1 MIPPG
6 YNLCLDVSPPAF
18 EHVSFCNDRA
28 YGPCRDMNW
37 DLLDLVTWP
46 VFLRSFLRTQGYS
59 SVRKHSLVKAGLGKG
74 EYQKRVSVAE
84 KLAILSFL
92 CDHALQN
99 EESRKEVS
107 VRLMA
112 AHLGL
117 IEPAGQRAGD
127 GDSDSNPDGEHENK
141 VKEVPLLRKVSDKL
155 LKDTEK
161 GEWSKEVQRAATAL
175 GGDGNSNDCM
185 ICGMDGVLIC
195 CDACPAA
202 YHSRCVGATKGKL
215 GSGDWYCP
223 ECRLPCTGIPYAK
236 RLLGA
241 VVLGIGP
248 QERLFLATCDHL
260 LVYVFGFSKINHGTC
275 SGASS
280 VNSFVC

>member
-1 MIPPG
+1 M
-6 YNLCLDVSPPAF
+6 
-18 EHVSFCNDRA
+18 
-28 YGPCRDMNW
+28 
-37 DLLDLVTWP
+37 VTWP
-46 VFLRSFLRTQGYS
+46 VYLRSFLRTQGYS
-59 SVRKHSLVKAGLGKG
+59 TVRKHSLIKAGLGRG
-74 EYQKRVSVAE
+74 EYQKKVSVAE

-92 CDHALQN
+92 CDHAIQN

-112 AHLGL
+112 AHQALV
-117 IEPAGQRAGD
+117 EPALQRD
-127 GDSDSNPDGEHENK
+127 GDSDWKPQDARHENK
-141 VKEVPLLRKVSDKL
+141 VQETPLLRKVSDKL
-155 LKDTEK
+155 LKDTER

-215 GSGDWYCP
+215 GSGDWFCP

-236 RLLGA
+236 RLQGA

-248 QERLFLATCDHL
+248 RERLFLSSCDHL
-260 LVYVFGFSKINHGTC
+260 LVY
-275 SGASS
+275 ASYLL
-280 VNSFVC
+280 

>member
-1 MIPPG
+1 METAAHTTHSRG
-6 YNLCLDVSPPAF
+6 F
-18 EHVSFCNDRA
+18 DRA
-28 YGPCRDMNW
+28 FAPCRDLNW

-46 VFLRSFLRTQGYS
+46 VYLRSFLRTQGYS
-59 SVRKHSLVKAGLGKG
+59 TVRKHSLVKAGLGSG
-74 EYQKRVSVAE
+74 EFQKSVPVVE

-92 CDHALQN
+92 CDRAIQN

-112 AHLGL
+112 AHEALVESTMQRLG
-117 IEPAGQRAGD
+117 D
-127 GDSDSNPDGEHENK
+127 DDSDWKPHDARNENRAQDT
-141 VKEVPLLRKVSDKL
+141 PLLRKVSDKL

-202 YHSRCVGATKGKL
+202 YHSRCVGVTKAKL
-215 GSGDWYCP
+215 GSGDWFCP
-223 ECRLPCTGIPYAK
+223 ECRLPFTGIPYAK
-236 RLLGA
+236 RLLGGT
-241 VVLGIGP
+241 VLGYGP
-248 QERLFLATCDHL
+248 KERLFMSTCDHL
-260 LVYVFGFSKINHGTC
+260 LVYVSDH
-275 SGASS
+275 S
-280 VNSFVC
+280 

>member
-1 MIPPG
+1 M
-6 YNLCLDVSPPAF
+6 Y
-18 EHVSFCNDRA
+18 
-28 YGPCRDMNW
+28 
-37 DLLDLVTWP
+37 
-46 VFLRSFLRTQGYS
+46 LRSFLRTQGYS
-59 SVRKHSLVKAGLGKG
+59 SVRKHSLVTAGLGRG
-74 EYQKRVSVAE
+74 EYQKSVPVGE

-92 CDHALQN
+92 CDHAIQN

-112 AHLGL
+112 AQLAL
-117 IEPAGQRAGD
+117 ETAGQRLGD
-127 GDSDSNPDGEHENK
+127 GDADWKPNDGRHENK
-141 VKEVPLLRKVSDKL
+141 AQETPLLRKVSDKL
-155 LKDTEK
+155 LRDTEK

-215 GSGDWYCP
+215 GQGDWFCP

-236 RLLGA
+236 RLQGA

-248 QERLFLATCDHL
+248 HGRLFLATCDHL
-260 LVYVFGFSKINHGTC
+260 LVYVSYLL
-275 SGASS
+275 
-280 VNSFVC
+280 